1 MAEIVN
7 WVNSIYEN
15 ENIVELMRKLNKYTN
30 ANDLMDKILDEL
42 NSSPTNE
49 ELIALAELELFLTG
63 KVFYTSDVLNLLNN
77 IIEDFES
84 NFYHNYFHIKPY
96 VLQLKQSILDSR
108 NEVPVCRTNE
118 EISNWFKEKEK
129 LELPF

>member
-63 KVFYTSDVLNLLNN
+63 KVFYTSDV
-77 IIEDFES
+77 
-84 NFYHNYFHIKPY
+84 
-96 VLQLKQSILDSR
+96 
-108 NEVPVCRTNE
+108 
-118 EISNWFKEKEK
+118 
-129 LELPF
+129 